1 MRMKSNAA
9 EKRPYRQGA
18 RAEAAEA
25 TGRRIAAVF
34 VEAMRDRWL
43 EDITLDQ
50 VAEAAGVT
58 VQTVIRRFGGK
69 EGLLRAAR
77 DHIGGEVLAVR
88 EAPVGDL
95 ERAVANVCADYES
108 TGDMIGRLL
117 AQEKRFPD
125 LKPFLDFGRN
135 GHRAWVSEVAAPWLE
150 GLDRKAREAALDS
163 LVAALDVYVWQLLR
177 RDLGRSAEATRKT
190 MLRLARGVVDQIQH

>member
-1 MRMKSNAA
+1 MHMKLAA

-25 TGRRIAAVF
+25 TRRRIVAAF
-34 VEAMRDRWL
+34 TEAVRERWL

-69 EGLLRAAR
+69 EGLLAGMR
-77 DHIGGEVLAVR
+77 DQFGGEVLETR
-88 EAPVGDL
+88 KAPVGDL

-108 TGDMIGRLL
+108 SGDMIVRLL
-117 AQEKRFPD
+117 AQERRFPT
-125 LKPFLDFGRN
+125 LKPFLDFGRA
-135 GHRAWVSEVAAPWLE
+135 GHRRWVADVAAPWID
-150 GLDRKAREAALDS
+150 GLDAPAREAAIDALI
-163 LVAALDVYVWQLLR
+163 AAMDVYVWTLLR

-190 MLRLARGVVDQIQH
+190 MLRLARGVVEDLKR